1 MSDTGEG
8 LGGSDVGSRVGAE
21 ELERRLVHASGV
33 GLPALYLLGWVTW
46 RELGYLLIALS
57 VGAAVLEV
65 LRLFAG
71 LDWVVFDRLTREYEQ
86 DNPAGYA
93 LYAFS
98 LTFVAL
104 VFEPHVALPGM
115 LMLILGDP
123 ISGLLGSND
132 AHRAKRVAVL
142 GVMFGVCLLL
152 AVPFLVP
159 VAGLGVGLAA
169 GAAGAA
175 GATFADGFKP
185 VVATYVVD
193 DNLSI
198 PPLASGAIFV
208 VLAVIG

>member
-8 LGGSDVGSRVGAE
+8 LGGSGIGRRIGAE

-46 RELGYLLIALS
+46 RQLGYLLVVLS
-57 VGAAVLEV
+57 AGAATLEV
-65 LRLFAG
+65 IRLFVG
-71 LDWVVFDRLTREYEQ
+71 LDWTIFDRLTRDYEQ
-86 DNPAGYA
+86 DNPAGYM
-93 LYAFS
+93 LYFVS

-115 LMLILGDP
+115 LMLIVGDP
-123 ISGLLGSND
+123 ISGVLGSND
-132 AHRAKRVAVL
+132 AGRAKRVAVL
-142 GVMFGVCLLL
+142 GAMFVVCLFL
-152 AVPFLVP
+152 ALPFLVP
-159 VAGLGVGLAA
+159 VAGVPVGLAA

-185 VVATYVVD
+185 VVATYVID

-198 PPLASGAIFV
+198 PPLACGAIFV
-208 VLAVIG
+208 VLAVAG

>member
-1 MSDTGEG
+1 MSDTGDG
-8 LGGSDVGSRVGAE
+8 LGGSDICRQVGAE

-33 GLPALYLLGWVTW
+33 GLPGLYLLGWVTW
-46 RELGYLLIALS
+46 RELGYLLLALS
-57 VGAAVLEV
+57 AGAAALEV
-65 LRLFAG
+65 LRLFVG
-71 LDWVVFDRLTREYEQ
+71 LDWIIFDRLTREYEQ

-98 LTFVAL
+98 LTL
-104 VFEPHVALPGM
+104 VGLIFDPHVALPGM
-115 LMLILGDP
+115 LMLIIGDP

-142 GVMFGVCLLL
+142 GAMFGVCFLL

-159 VAGLGVGLAA
+159 AVGLTVGLAA
-169 GAAGAA
+169 AGAGAA

-185 VVATYVVD
+185 VVATYVID

-198 PPLASGAIFV
+198 PPLSCGAIFA
-208 VLAVIG
+208 VLTVAG